1 MSSLKSVVGTFTN
14 YTKNDLCEDSSINHI
29 EFFESFIKKDF
40 LGTKANVLFVYH
52 GIFNKKNVS
61 HLLNFIASLEQD
73 LIFFQD
79 KSLLSCK
86 SISVNLNENVSLL
99 FNLNKP
105 LSNKNIGDFVDLRK
119 KLRHTKLI
127 YSKIT
132 KKLTLCSLTHKNIT
146 QSFNE
151 SNKVNGAIF

>member
-14 YTKNDLCEDSSINHI
+14 FTKNDLCEDSSIDNI
-29 EFFESFIKKDF
+29 EFFESFIKNDL

-52 GIFNKKNVS
+52 GSFDKKNVLY
-61 HLLNFIASLEQD
+61 LLDFIASLEQD
-73 LIFFQD
+73 LIFFQN

-86 SISVNLNENVSLL
+86 SISVYMNEKVSLL
-99 FNLNKP
+99 FNLHKP

-119 KLRHTKLI
+119 KLSHTKLI

-151 SNKVNGAIF
+151 SNKIDGAMF